1 MIAMV
6 FAPAPG
12 IAAQLGYLLVDYGA
26 DPDSC
31 DQDGMSLLAAASA
44 EAAVCL
50 QVAKGIAASGAGSK
64 VRPRIA

>member
-12 IAAQLGYLLVDYGA
+12 IAAQLGYVDYGA

-44 EAAVCL
+44 EAAVCI
-50 QVAKGIAASGAGSK
+50 QVAKGIAASGAGRR
-64 VRPRIA
+64 VRPQIA